1 MPHHKDLPGPACVA
15 VALGAFY
22 EKVPSF
28 WRGPQQSGI
37 VVAKVSGVAVGQM
50 FGEDWTITDWG
61 ESGNRTILKPKPNF
75 LTYPCG
81 ACTFQK
87 LSKTAGAWK
96 MSRASRA
103 TFFA

>member
-1 MPHHKDLPGPACVA
+1 MPHHKDLPSPACVA

-28 WRGPQQSGI
+28 SRGPQQSGI
-37 VVAKVSGVAVGQM
+37 LVAKESGVAVG
-50 FGEDWTITDWG
+50 WG

-75 LTYPCG
+75 LTFSNPCG